1 MNTYG
6 RNGESP
12 LHIAVFKNNL
22 RDAKLLIKQGVE
34 ANCLDLCRTTPLH
47 VAAMRGNL
55 TMVLL
60 LEPHYKKLPSN
71 LVWSCIQGNDGDV
84 FEELLSKGMEIGPL
98 SWRQLGVY
106 STPLHIAA
114 ANQDINEDIF
124 NSLWDTCHRVQN
136 FRGETPVLIAEL
148 RANERFIELASAR
161 RPNTPQ
167 TLSPP

>member
-1 MNTYG
+1 MYG
-6 RNGESP
+6 KNGESA

-22 RDAKLLIKQGVE
+22 RDAKLLIKQG
-34 ANCLDLCRTTPLH
+34 ASPCSLDLCRTTPLH
-47 VAAMRGNL
+47 VACLRGNL

-60 LEPHYKKLPSN
+60 LEPHYKKLPLN

-106 STPLHIAA
+106 ITPLHIAA
-114 ANQDINEDIF
+114 TNQEINEDIF
-124 NSLWDTCHRVQN
+124 NSLWDTCASIQN

-148 RANERFIELASAR
+148 RGNQRFIELASAR
-161 RPNTPQ
+161 TPKMLL
-167 TLSPP
+167 TSSPP